1 MWVAVARIILKN
13 RIAWLIGIGLVTIF
27 MIYQG
32 GRIRMGYGFARMM
45 PDDDPISIAYANFS
59 ETFGEVSNTIVAVVD
74 DSLFFTPEHLSNW
87 IDLTNDL
94 KAIEGVENVLSVT
107 DVFALHA
114 NEEEQKLETD
124 KLLTAVP
131 TTQAEADE
139 FKERLLNLPFYK
151 DLLYTEGGRI
161 QMLLIRVDEAVLYEE
176 PIIRVVDDVLL
187 TNTAFQEK
195 TGMRVH
201 TSGLPYI
208 RIANA
213 VKLKKEVYVLVAL
226 TILVTAILL
235 FAFLRSLRATAISL
249 LVVLLG
255 VIFTF
260 GLMGLF
266 QFEISVLSGLIP
278 PLVIIIGV
286 PNCIYLINKYHQEFK
301 AHNNKTLALQRVVRK
316 VGTVTVLTNF
326 TTALGFATFI
336 LTDSDA
342 LVEFGIVSSTI
353 ILLVFLLSILLIPII
368 YSFLAPPKE
377 RHYKHFDVKWIQG
390 MLRFLINVVS
400 NHRPKVYITTIVII
414 VVGVIGVFQL
424 RVTGS
429 ITEDIR
435 HTDPL
440 YEDIKFIEEKFE
452 GVVPL
457 EIVVDTHK
465 KGGARKLSTLKKIDA
480 FQERVSALPN
490 ISRSLSLVDFVK
502 FARQGILF
510 GNPAMYALPNRQEQQ
525 WMMQYLPHGEADN
538 LGVMKSLLDSTGQ
551 KARISMQMAD
561 MGTTEMR
568 DLQAQI
574 KGIASEIFEED
585 NYTILITGAS
595 VKFLRTTD
603 YLIKNLIL
611 SMVLAIIVISILMA
625 FLFASGRMV
634 LISIIPNIIPLVLT
648 AGIMGYLGIPLKP
661 STVLVFSIAF
671 GISIDDT
678 LHYLARYRQ
687 ELKTNGWRIAEAAKH
702 SILETGVSMFYTSV
716 ILFFGFGVFLTSS
729 FGGTQAVGLLVSITL
744 FFAMLTNLIIL
755 PSLIMTLD
763 KYIRA
768 RDIND
773 ALLEDESE
781 DEELDA
787 ATEASITSKKD

>member
-1 MWVAVARIILKN
+1 MWVAVARIIFRN
-13 RIAWLIGIGLVTIF
+13 RIAWLTGIGLVTVF
-27 MIYQG
+27 MLFHA

-45 PDDDPISIAYANFS
+45 PDDDPVSIEYANFS
-59 ETFGEVSNTIVAVVD
+59 ETFGEVSNTIVAVVE
-74 DSLFFTPEHLSNW
+74 DSLFFTPEHISNW
-87 IDLTNDL
+87 IELTNKL
-94 KAIEGVENVLSVT
+94 KAIKGVESVLSVT
-107 DVFALHA
+107 DVFGLRA
-114 NEEEQKLETD
+114 NDEEQKLETVP
-124 KLLTAVP
+124 LLTAEP
-131 TTQAEADE
+131 KTQAEADE
-139 FKERLLNLPFYK
+139 FKKRLLDLPFYK
-151 DLLYTEGGRI
+151 DLLYSENGRI
-161 QMLLIRVDEAVLYEE
+161 IMLLIRVEEEVLYKE
-176 PIIRVVDDVLL
+176 PIIKVVDDVLL

-195 TGMRVH
+195 TGLRLH

-235 FAFLRSLRATAISL
+235 FAFLRSFRATVISL

-255 VIFTF
+255 VVFTF
-260 GLMGLF
+260 GLLGLF
-266 QFEISVLSGLIP
+266 QFEISILSGLIP

-286 PNCIYLINKYHQEFK
+286 PNCIYLINKYHQEYK
-301 AHNNKTLALQRVVRK
+301 AHSNKMLALQRVIRK
-316 VGTVTVLTNF
+316 VGMVTVLTNF

-342 LVEFGIVSSTI
+342 LAEFGIVSSVI

-368 YSFLAPPKE
+368 YSYLSPPKE
-377 RHYKHFDVKWIQG
+377 RHYKHFDVKWLQG
-390 MLRFLINVVS
+390 MLRFIINVVS
-400 NHRPKVYITTIVII
+400 NQRPKVYITVII
-414 VVGVIGVFQL
+414 LILLGVYGIFNL

-429 ITEDIR
+429 ITEDVR
-435 HTDPL
+435 DTDPL
-440 YEDIKFIEEKFE
+440 YQDIKFIEEKFE

-465 KGGARKLSTLKKIDA
+465 KGGVKKLATLKKIDA
-480 FQERVSALPN
+480 FQEQVSALPR
-490 ISRSLSLVDFVK
+490 ISRSLSIVDFVK

-510 GNPAMYALPNRQEQQ
+510 GNPEMYALPNRQEQQ
-525 WMMQYLPHGEADN
+525 WMMQYLPRGEADN
-538 LGVMKSLLDSTGQ
+538 LGIMQSLLDSTGQ

-574 KGIASEIFEED
+574 RAIASDVFDEE
-585 NYTILITGAS
+585 NYTITITGAS

-611 SMVLAIIVISILMA
+611 SMILAIVIISVLMA
-625 FLFASGRMV
+625 FLFASARMV
-634 LISIIPNIIPLVLT
+634 IISIIPNMIPLILT
-648 AGIMGYLGIPLKP
+648 AGIMGYFGIPLKP

-687 ELKTNGWRIAEAAKH
+687 ELKSNGWNIANAATQA
-702 SILETGVSMFYTSV
+702 IQETGISMFYTSV
-716 ILFFGFGVFLTSS
+716 VLFFGFGVFLTSS

-744 FFAMLTNLIIL
+744 FFAMLTNLILL
-755 PSLIMTLD
+755 PTMLMSLD
-763 KYIRA
+763 KRIRA
-768 RDIND
+768 RDIRD
-773 ALLEDESE
+773 SLLEDEDAL
-781 DEELDA
+781 DEELLSEDNSEDL
-787 ATEASITSKKD
+787 TK